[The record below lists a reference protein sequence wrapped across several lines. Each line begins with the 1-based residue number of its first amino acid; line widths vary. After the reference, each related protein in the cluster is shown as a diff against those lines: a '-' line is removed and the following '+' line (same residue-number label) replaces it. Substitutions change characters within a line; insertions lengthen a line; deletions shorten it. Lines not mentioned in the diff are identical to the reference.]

1 MKLVRGFF
9 LIFFSIAVNAQVE
22 SQIHSNE
29 NISLTDSRLETNA
42 SQKSDVKNQTKE
54 SSEFENKTENE
65 IPLNFENKK
74 NQSVSENSVFKFL
87 LFIAILG
94 TLLTGV
100 WVLLKKY
107 KTQRVSKNHNEI
119 KVLAQHYFGT
129 KKSIAVVRIAGE
141 SLLVGITDNQINLI
155 KSLSLLDDELPEVT
169 PNDFSKIIKS
179 KTRQETPDSEEE
191 LSEGEEF
198 SIKGIKDIVSTK
210 LKNMRSI

>member
-1 MKLVRGFF
+1 MNLAQVLF
-9 LIFFSIAVNAQVE
+9 LILFSIVAKAEVE
-22 SQIHSNE
+22 NQIHSNE
-29 NISLTDSRLETNA
+29 NAVIADSGSENNA
-42 SQKSDVKNQTKE
+42 SQKVEVKAQAKDAI
-54 SSEFENKTENE
+54 EFENKTEKE

-74 NQSVSENSVFKFL
+74 NQSASEGSIFKFL
-87 LFIAILG
+87 LFLGILG

-107 KTQRVSKNHNEI
+107 KTQKVSKNHNEI

-155 KSLSLLDDELPEVT
+155 KSLALLDDELPEVS
-169 PNDFSKIIKS
+169 PNDFSKVMRDKNKLES
-179 KTRQETPDSEEE
+179 SNSEEE